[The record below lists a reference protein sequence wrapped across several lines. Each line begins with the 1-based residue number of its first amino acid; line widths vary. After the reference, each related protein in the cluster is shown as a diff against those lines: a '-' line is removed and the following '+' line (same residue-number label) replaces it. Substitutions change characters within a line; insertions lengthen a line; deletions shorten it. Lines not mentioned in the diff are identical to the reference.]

1 MSGKLPSLVPGQASH
16 QRDQPSRQQAAA
28 FRKLIEKIPKSENE
42 WQDAREVHRF
52 ATPEDVYRTVLSLV
66 QDIQGEY
73 MPEDLRRLIYIAVCC
88 VDHSENEAEAYHK
101 YRSRVHAKDDLRE
114 FTIRNYMSL
123 VRGLVTLL
131 DGLYLKLRHRGF
143 EAALLFAPL
152 NLGALGYYK
161 QAPDQF
167 ASCFPTIEITPEVQ
181 SSLAL
186 YLPFIIT
193 TRHPEYRYK
202 KVCRALGT
210 NIFNEEE
217 YLKFVSVLQSGRP
230 IPYVLPAP
238 NTPDPSVASP
248 DNKGRYDPVRDQ
260 WLPVTIPNLT
270 GYKPFTIPESI
281 QQIIARAGKQQDDPV
296 SQDILGAVIFRF
308 RWSRDH
314 QEAVDRVIDVLKH
327 SGFLSTGASIGM
339 QFFYRHDSGSIV
351 VPMGYQAIIIPAVAT
366 TEAVTVTISHQ
377 DTAEDII
384 WNVISGLLLG
394 QGTKLTTRRSIHYN
408 AVMLPILKP

>member
-193 TRHPEYRYK
+193 TRHPEYRRFAERLVPTFSTRRNTSSLSLSCKAEDQYP
-202 KVCRALGT
+202 T
-210 NIFNEEE
+210 
-217 YLKFVSVLQSGRP
+217 YS
-230 IPYVLPAP
+230 PAP

-314 QEAVDRVIDVLKH
+314 QEAVDRVIDVL
-327 SGFLSTGASIGM
+327 G
-339 QFFYRHDSGSIV
+339 
-351 VPMGYQAIIIPAVAT
+351 
-366 TEAVTVTISHQ
+366 HQ
-377 DTAEDII
+377 
-384 WNVISGLLLG
+384 
-394 QGTKLTTRRSIHYN
+394 
-408 AVMLPILKP
+408 

>member
-28 FRKLIEKIPKSENE
+28 FRKLNEKIPKSENE

-143 EAALLFAPL
+143 EAALLF
-152 NLGALGYYK
+152 
-161 QAPDQF
+161 DQF
-167 ASCFPTIEITPEVQ
+167 ASCFPTIEITPEV
-181 SSLAL
+181 SLFPISGRGKAN
-186 YLPFIIT
+186 
-193 TRHPEYRYK
+193 ESRYK

-314 QEAVDRVIDVLKH
+314 QEAVDRVIDVLSLWDIKPLL
-327 SGFLSTGASIGM
+327 FQLS
-339 QFFYRHDSGSIV
+339 Q
-351 VPMGYQAIIIPAVAT
+351 
-366 TEAVTVTISHQ
+366 
-377 DTAEDII
+377 
-384 WNVISGLLLG
+384 
-394 QGTKLTTRRSIHYN
+394 
-408 AVMLPILKP
+408 LPRQLP